1 MRRDDVNEIGLAIL
15 LVAAVLLAADCVWL
29 HVKCARQEARLA
41 AFTECV
47 TAQANAVVELSERLD
62 RHINPPAPP
71 SEPTFVDK
79 AKQTYEKVKSAAAK
93 GIEAAKEAYLEQ
105 PMTSK

>member
-29 HVKCARQEARLA
+29 HVKCARQKSELA
-41 AFTECV
+41 ALTERV
-47 TAQANAVVELSERLD
+47 TAQANALGELSNRLE

-71 SEPTFVDK
+71 SEPTFADK
-79 AKQTYEKVKSAAAK
+79 AKQTYEKVKSAAVK
-93 GIEAAKEAYLEQ
+93 GIEAAKEEFA
-105 PMTSK
+105 K